1 VVIFWDRRKNM
12 NLKQFIL
19 SAGETLLGIFVII
32 GLIVAVI
39 SMFNGG
45 AGGVILA
52 LSILVIVVSVTFLLY
67 LLIDIRDKSIETNKL
82 LKKILEKNNNE

>member
-1 VVIFWDRRKNM
+1 M

-39 SMFNGG
+39 SMFNGS